1 MNFHSSIKVEVRHW
15 EVPNNLYQSVSPESV
30 IPSSCFKVEGSTSS
44 VSCVSGL
51 FILLVINIQPKTVF
65 DRPLKTRTVT
75 IKLLILQCFVFGL
88 TDYMITFVFSLKM
101 TKFF

>member
-30 IPSSCFKVEGSTSS
+30 IPSSFFKVEGSTTSS

-51 FILLVINIQPKTVF
+51 CILLVINIQPKTV
-65 DRPLKTRTVT
+65 L
-75 IKLLILQCFVFGL
+75 
-88 TDYMITFVFSLKM
+88 
-101 TKFF
+101 